1 MINELIIF
9 FLNIRYLVN
18 IFISIFY
25 KKSIMQK
32 FVKNTFLTYI
42 SNNIKTE
49 VIINPLRVFDLNNYK
64 ISTGKIV
71 YLCERE
77 LRVKDNFALQ
87 LALEK
92 SREFNLPLKIIHPKI
107 FYKYLPKQ
115 NFIEKQIENTK
126 KDFINN
132 NLDFEVL
139 SDNENILDYLKK
151 LNTSILIID
160 FNPILNRKWL
170 KNTNFKIYE
179 IDSHNI
185 IPARFISDKQEYG
198 AVTLRR
204 KIYNNI
210 YSFLTEYPKNF
221 SAKTEA
227 ENVLQDFIKNKL
239 PYYSELKNNP
249 TKNVLSNLSKYLNLG
264 FISSQ
269 RVALEVIKSNVS
281 EGNKETFL
289 EELII
294 RKELADNFCLYCKN
308 FKSLKCIPNWAKVS
322 LEIHKNDLRNYIYTE
337 KELENS
343 KTHDK
348 LWNATQIQLKTEG
361 VIHGYLRMYWA
372 KKILEWSPTPQEAL
386 KTAIYL
392 NDKYAYDSP
401 SSNGYVGILWAIGG
415 LHDRAF
421 KDFIVTG
428 KTRRMT
434 FNSLSKKFDIYS
446 YINTYIH

>member
-1 MINELIIF
+1 
-9 FLNIRYLVN
+9 
-18 IFISIFY
+18 
-25 KKSIMQK
+25 MQK

-221 SAKTEA
+221 
-227 ENVLQDFIKNKL
+227 
-239 PYYSELKNNP
+239 
-249 TKNVLSNLSKYLNLG
+249 LS
-264 FISSQ
+264 
-269 RVALEVIKSNVS
+269 
-281 EGNKETFL
+281 
-289 EELII
+289 II
-294 RKELADNFCLYCKN
+294 
-308 FKSLKCIPNWAKVS
+308 
-322 LEIHKNDLRNYIYTE
+322 
-337 KELENS
+337 
-343 KTHDK
+343 
-348 LWNATQIQLKTEG
+348 
-361 VIHGYLRMYWA
+361 
-372 KKILEWSPTPQEAL
+372 
-386 KTAIYL
+386 
-392 NDKYAYDSP
+392 
-401 SSNGYVGILWAIGG
+401 
-415 LHDRAF
+415 
-421 KDFIVTG
+421 
-428 KTRRMT
+428 
-434 FNSLSKKFDIYS
+434 
-446 YINTYIH
+446 